1 MTFVS
6 DPKQAASPRY
16 MREAPIVMM
25 TTESQNVNQRNVHES
40 YATDELTSKGLED
53 LASKLTVNFMNF
65 FASD

>member
-1 MTFVS
+1 MARFS

-40 YATDELTSKGLED
+40 YATDELTCKDLEH
-53 LASKLTVNFMNF
+53 LASKLAVSFYELLRI
-65 FASD
+65 